1 MPVQNRGEKAAGMAH
16 LAVAVH
22 VLEEAIPLLGMGD
35 EAGRDAAQAMT
46 KLAKHIPPGSVPSGV
61 ENSVLQKIMLKNRQ
75 NAMNVAQMRA
85 PSPGAAPG
93 APASGGPPPGG
104 PSPGGP
110 SPQMRAA

>member
-75 NAMNVAQMRA
+75 NAMNVAQMRGGGQ
-85 PSPGAAPG
+85 PPGP
-93 APASGGPPPGG
+93 PGGPPPGG
-104 PSPGGP
+104 APSPP
-110 SPQMRAA
+110 PAPPQMRAA

>member
-1 MPVQNRGEKAAGMAH
+1 
-16 LAVAVH
+16 
-22 VLEEAIPLLGMGD
+22 LLGMGD

-75 NAMNVAQMRA
+75 NAMNVAQMRGGA

-93 APASGGPPPGG
+93 GGPPASGGAAPP
-104 PSPGGP
+104 
-110 SPQMRAA
+110 PQMRAA